1 MENKL
6 TEEFEKRYEGLND
19 AQKKAVDEID
29 GPVMVVAGPG
39 TGKTEILTLRI
50 GNILKNTD
58 TSADSILCLTFT
70 NSGVSAMRER
80 LDRYIG
86 DRSREVIIST
96 FHSFAYDLIEKNY
109 ELLDFNKMP
118 ELLSD
123 DEAVFIVDEIL
134 NNNDWEYLSPRGNP
148 TIYFSDLKQLVSILK
163 RERITAG
170 DLLSFVEEDIKN
182 LKEDP
187 ESISTRGESKGKIKK
202 EIEKKI
208 EQLSRTREVVEFY
221 RQYEKNKKEKSLID
235 YDDVLEYAVKLVE
248 EFESVR
254 DDIRENHLYVLVDEH
269 QDSSGIQNNFLKA
282 VWRGTEEPNIF
293 VVGDDRQLIYAF
305 SGASLSYFE
314 EFSHLFG
321 KAKLIVLTENYR
333 STRPILSIAD
343 DLLKSS
349 ITDKKL
355 NSNKKGENKIIL
367 SGYNYPRDEIIG
379 AGLYFKQ
386 KILEG
391 VDPNECA
398 LLVPKNYNVR
408 RAIEILSNMD
418 IPISSGNNLSLFSV
432 AEGDCL
438 RRILGIIVNPT
449 DSILISKTLLDKTSG
464 IPYLDAHN
472 FLRQT
477 KPDKLTIEELIS
489 YGQADGLFG
498 GGNQIHK
505 WGSQLKEWVNNLV
518 NEKPSFIISTIGNEM
533 LIKNSKG
540 LDDLLTKVEVVR
552 SFVHLAMMF
561 EEKNKKATL
570 LIFLEYLN
578 RLESYGAHIEL
589 VKFGNDNG
597 IKVMTLHRSKGLE
610 YECVWVAHMNEET
623 LMSEKKSGFTLP
635 EKIKEHMNKRNV
647 EMAKRELYVAITRS
661 KEFCVLSYSAL
672 NYNGN
677 TMELASIIKELKDL
691 HFIKKSPAE
700 TEKEILEFGAE
711 IYLATNMKK
720 DRDIIWNINKLVNE
734 NYKSIKISV
743 SMLNNFFECPRK
755 WYFRNFLR
763 LPEVKQVYLALG
775 TVVHEMIEFILKNKY
790 QADEIP
796 KEDNL
801 KKMIEQKFIEQG
813 MIDENNLR
821 KLGRDAYLILKN
833 WIDNYYQHLL
843 PDFKSERSVSF
854 VDKKNF
860 PHLVMY
866 GKIDLTEYLPFGEVY
881 VTDFKTGSSKTTG
894 VIEKIDDEGRMSD
907 LMRQLAMYSYLLSGD
922 KNETK
927 VTNSK
932 LLFLESDPDDKNAFY
947 QTRIT
952 KEQIDLLKRDI
963 KEYDEAL
970 SSGSWIDR
978 ECHFKPY
985 GSNVRECEYCK
996 MWNNISTFP
1005 K

>member
-1 MENKL
+1 MNNKL
-6 TEEFEKRYEGLND
+6 TADYEKRYSGLNE
-19 AQKKAVDEID
+19 AQREAVDEID

-58 TSADSILCLTFT
+58 TSPDSILCLTFT

-96 FHSFAYDLIEKNY
+96 FHSFAYNLIEKHY
-109 ELLDFNKMP
+109 ELLDFDKMP

-134 NNNDWEYLSPRGNP
+134 NNNDWEYISPRGNP
-148 TIYFSDLKQLVSILK
+148 TMYFSDLKQLVSILK

-170 DLLSFVEEDIKN
+170 DLLSFVEDDIKK

-202 EIEKKI
+202 EVEKKI
-208 EQLSRTREVVEFY
+208 EQLSRTMEVVEFY

-248 EFESVR
+248 EFENVR
-254 DDIRENHLYVLVDEH
+254 DDIRENYLYVLVDEH

-282 VWRGTEEPNIF
+282 VWQGTEEPNIF

-333 STRPILSIAD
+333 STGPILLAAD

-355 NSNKKGENKIIL
+355 NSHRKGENKIIL

-386 KILEG
+386 KISEG
-391 VDPNECA
+391 MNPNECA

-408 RAIEILSNMD
+408 SAIEILSGMNL
-418 IPISSGNNLSLFSV
+418 PVSSGKNISLFSV
-432 AEGDCL
+432 LESDYL
-438 RRILGIIVNPT
+438 RRVLGVIIDPSNAIL
-449 DSILISKTLLDKTSG
+449 LSKTLFDKTSC

-472 FLRQT
+472 FLRNT
-477 KPDKLTIEELIS
+477 KADKLTIEELIS
-489 YGQADGLFG
+489 CGKSDGLFKG
-498 GGNQIHK
+498 ENPISK
-505 WGSQLKEWVNNLV
+505 WGSQLKNFINDLAY
-518 NEKPSFIISTIGNEM
+518 EKPSHSISVIGNEI
-533 LIKNSKG
+533 LIKNAKG
-540 LDDLLTKVEVVR
+540 LDDLLNKVEVVR
-552 SFVHLAMMF
+552 SFIHLATMF
-561 EEKNKKATL
+561 EEKNRKATL
-570 LIFLEYLN
+570 SLFLEYLN
-578 RLESYGAHIEL
+578 RLESYGVHIEL
-589 VKFGNDNG
+589 AKFGNDNG
-597 IKVMTLHRSKGLE
+597 IKVMTLHKSKGLE

-623 LMSEKKSGFTLP
+623 LMSEKRGGFTLP

-661 KEFCVLSYSAL
+661 KEFCILSYSVL

-677 TMELASIIKELKDL
+677 TMEIASIIKELNDL
-691 HFIKKSPAE
+691 HFIKKNPAD
-700 TEKEILEFGAE
+700 TEKEILELGPEA
-711 IYLATNMKK
+711 YVTTSTKK
-720 DRDIIWNINKLVNE
+720 DADMISEINKLVSE

-763 LPEVKQVYLALG
+763 LPEIKQVYLTLG
-775 TVVHEMIEFILKNKY
+775 TVVHGMIESILKGKY
-790 QADEIP
+790 SASEIP
-796 KEDNL
+796 SDDHL
-801 KKMIEQKFIEQG
+801 KKTIEQKFIEEG
-813 MIDENNLR
+813 VVDDNNLR
-821 KLGRDAYLILKN
+821 KLTKDACIILKN
-833 WIDNYYQHLL
+833 WIDNYYEKLL

-866 GKIDLTEYLPFGEVY
+866 GKIDLTEYLPNEEVY
-881 VTDFKTGSSKTTG
+881 VTDFKTGSPKTAG

-907 LMRQLAMYSYLLSGD
+907 LMRQLTMYSYLLSGD
-922 KNETK
+922 KNTK

-932 LLFLESDPDDKNAFY
+932 LLFLESEPSDKNAFY

-952 KEQIDLLKRDI
+952 QEQIDLLKRDI

-970 SSGSWIDR
+970 SKGNWIER
-978 ECHFKPY
+978 ECYFKPY
-985 GSNVRECEYCK
+985 GSNSRECEYCK
-996 MWNNISTFP
+996 MWHHLDT
-1005 K
+1005 